1 MAPHVPQVVELLCG
15 REGEGVKSDFIIFIK
30 YRIRFCLRQS
40 TTGAK
45 PCEFAKQRSEFDYRE
60 NASRIKSF
68 SSPEILILIAKMIA
82 SIPCVA
88 KLKFP
93 KNIWMYAGKI
103 VIKNSIYV
111 GRV

>member
-15 REGEGVKSDFIIFIK
+15 REEGVKSDFIIFIK

-60 NASRIKSF
+60 NASRTKSF
-68 SSPEILILIAKMIA
+68 SSPEIHIPIAKMIA
-82 SIPCVA
+82 SIPCAA
-88 KLKFP
+88 KLRFP

-103 VIKNSIYV
+103 IIKTSI
-111 GRV
+111 